1 MSSMKTKRRGRRIR
15 RRAQHYRR
23 SVLTV
28 CGVILL
34 LAAVLSVNALQLRAK
49 AKEYQAQETELTE
62 QIEEEKA
69 RSAQIDD
76 LEEYVGT
83 EEYVEEIARDK
94 LGMVHENEIIFKA
107 K

>member
-1 MSSMKTKRRGRRIR
+1 MSGMKQRRQKRRSR

-23 SVLTV
+23 SMLTV

-34 LAAVLSVNALQLRAK
+34 LAVVLSVNAFQLRAK
-49 AKEYQAQETELTE
+49 AKEYQAQETELAE

-69 RSAQIDD
+69 RSAKIDD
-76 LEEYVGT
+76 LGEYVGT
-83 EEYVEEIARDK
+83 DEYVEEIARDK
-94 LGMVHENEIIFKA
+94 LGLVHENEIIFKA

>member
-1 MSSMKTKRRGRRIR
+1 MSSMKTR
-15 RRAQHYRR
+15 RRRRRSRKHPQQYRR
-23 SVLTV
+23 SVLAV

-49 AKEYQAQETELTE
+49 AREYQAQETELAE

>member
-1 MSSMKTKRRGRRIR
+1 MKQRRQKRRSR

-23 SVLTV
+23 SMLTV

-34 LAAVLSVNALQLRAK
+34 LAVVLSVNAFQLRAK
-49 AKEYQAQETELTE
+49 AKEYQAQETELAE

-69 RSAQIDD
+69 RSAKIDD

-83 EEYVEEIARDK
+83 DEYVEEIARDK
-94 LGMVHENEIIFKA
+94 LGLVHENEIIFKA